1 MLYEIATLTVK
12 LGTAAKAVAGI
23 GEYVGA
29 SEAKGTLLGCWASEI
44 SELNQLLVLRSFADR
59 EAWCSER
66 ERALRTSNPFNAGE
80 AIRQMNFDTYV
91 PFPFLPP
98 AVPGKYGSVYEI
110 RTYRLKHGGVAPTI
124 AAWEAG
130 IPARV
135 KLSPLSIAMYSLD
148 GPPRFTHIWPFA
160 SLDARAAVRAES
172 VAKGIWPPKGGPDW
186 LTGDMRSIVALPTA
200 ISPLA

>member
-23 GEYVGA
+23 GDYVGA
-29 SEAKGTLLGCWASEI
+29 PEAKGMLLGCWANEI
-44 SELNQLLVLRSFADR
+44 GELNQLLVLRSFGDH
-59 EAWCSER
+59 EAYRGER
-66 ERALRTSNPFNAGE
+66 ERALRTANPFNAGE
-80 AIRQMNFDTYV
+80 AIAQMSFDTYV

-98 AVPGKYGSVYEI
+98 VVPGKYGSVYEI
-110 RTYRLKHGGVAPTI
+110 RTYRLKHGGVPPTI
-124 AAWEAG
+124 AAWEAAMPERG
-130 IPARV
+130 
-135 KLSPLSIAMYSLD
+135 KLSPLSIAMYALD

-172 VAKGIWPPKGGPDW
+172 VARGVWPPKGGPDW
-186 LTGDMRSIVALPTA
+186 LTGEMRSIIALPTA